1 MSFHLMKKYFYA
13 LTKLPAG
20 EMHFV
25 PLSGNRA
32 GVIR

>member
-13 LTKLPAG
+13 LTKPPAG

-25 PLSGNRA
+25 PLSENRA